1 MLSKNRILYEEVP
14 TMQICDGYFQSSAPR
29 ELLKPNR
36 RRSQHPE
43 NGRKEG
49 RVLCSPPPPS
59 LLNFLGEKPPLRH
72 TNGYSIAEILLVFG
86 IIAGVLI
93 GVWAMYTM
101 LAEEVDVKAAV
112 AEIQIIREAAVQF
125 KTHNGN
131 GKYNGMTLAILGSYL
146 GDGVAP
152 KLDYPPYG
160 VILNNTFGDFLFLIS
175 NRYKGGVGEDLYLES
190 QGLPSLNVCRQIL
203 EHFGEVEK
211 DSEEMYRI
219 PVEKSIWGYV
229 GSHVAHGSGCTMD
242 DYDGPRITLH
252 LYID

>member
-1 MLSKNRILYEEVP
+1 
-14 TMQICDGYFQSSAPR
+14 MQICDGYSQSSAPR

-43 NGRKEG
+43 TEDKEG
-49 RVLCSPPPPS
+49 RILCSLPPPPPPP

-101 LAEEVDVKAAV
+101 LADEVDVKAAV

-131 GKYNGMTLAILGSYL
+131 GKYNNMTACDIRELLG
-146 GDGVAP
+146 
-152 KLDYPPYG
+152 
-160 VILNNTFGDFLFLIS
+160 
-175 NRYKGGVGEDLYLES
+175 RW
-190 QGLPSLNVCRQIL
+190 
-203 EHFGEVEK
+203 
-211 DSEEMYRI
+211 DS
-219 PVEKSIWGYV
+219 P
-229 GSHVAHGSGCTMD
+229 T
-242 DYDGPRITLH
+242 T
-252 LYID
+252 